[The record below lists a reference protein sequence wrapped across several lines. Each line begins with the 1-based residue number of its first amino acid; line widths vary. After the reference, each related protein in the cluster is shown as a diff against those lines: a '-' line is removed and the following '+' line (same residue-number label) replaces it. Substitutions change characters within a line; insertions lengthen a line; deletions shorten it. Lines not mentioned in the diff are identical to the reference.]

1 MRIRRAEPSD
11 ALIIGQIRIRGW
23 RWAYRG
29 LLPAALLLRMSDDGR
44 EPQRRDRLRH
54 PPPRTGAWVVEE
66 DGCVVGFALT
76 GPTRD
81 TDADG
86 VVTGEVYA
94 LYLEP
99 DATGQGLGRALFTH
113 AVEDLACMGYR
124 RASLWVLASN
134 ERARRFYEAAGW
146 HADGA
151 EQVEEMEGAPLREVR
166 YVTELRE
173 PVRSRR

>member
-11 ALIIGQIRIRGW
+11 ALTIGQIRIRGW

-29 LLPAALLLRMSDDGR
+29 LLPEALLRGMSDEGR

-66 DGCVVGFALT
+66 DGCVVGFVFT

-81 TDADG
+81 ADADG
-86 VVTGEVYA
+86 MSTGEVYA

-99 DATGQGLGRALFTH
+99 SVTGRGLGRRLFAH
-113 AVEDLACMGYR
+113 AVE
-124 RASLWVLASN
+124 
-134 ERARRFYEAAGW
+134 
-146 HADGA
+146 
-151 EQVEEMEGAPLREVR
+151 
-166 YVTELRE
+166 
-173 PVRSRR
+173 